1 MSELKSRITL
11 FIRNFAYPGQVT
23 NWDLGLVRILFFSI
37 VFWTTANSYIGEF
50 SKIPATFHC
59 PQTTTGAWAYIHLS
73 AEAAR
78 GLMVLYNVVLLTA
91 LFGLFTRTS
100 YWLCF
105 FSSSLIYLN
114 SLKYCYYDHRQLPLQ
129 LALVFFALLDKNS
142 RFRLDHLI
150 WSKSEKEEGDPA
162 YLLQVLRIQFCLVFF
177 AAGFSKLRYSGL
189 DWITTETLR
198 NFLILQNFFFEGTW
212 EQKAFFFINDW
223 VVRFPWL
230 CQLLAFETIAIELMA
245 PLALYRSRWSRSIV
259 LNLFLMQ
266 IGIYFLMYFAFSP
279 WFALYVFW
287 IPDQG
292 LKISK
297 WLQIKSENLQRMI
310 KR

>member
-1 MSELKSRITL
+1 MSELKNQITQ
-11 FIRNFAYPGQVT
+11 FIRNFTHPEQVT

-37 VFWTTANSYIGEF
+37 AFWTTASGYMGEF
-50 SKIPATFHC
+50 SKIPPTLHC
-59 PQTTTGAWAYIHLS
+59 PQTTTGAWAYISLS
-73 AEAAR
+73 AGVVQ
-78 GLMVLYNVVLLTA
+78 GLMTLYNVSLLTA
-91 LFGLFTRTS
+91 LVGFLTRTS

-105 FSSSLIYLN
+105 LSSSLIYLN

-129 LALVFFALLDKNS
+129 LVFVFFALLDQNS
-142 RFRLDHLI
+142 RFRLDQLI
-150 WSKSEKEEGDPA
+150 WRQREKEEGDPA
-162 YLLQVLRIQFCLVFF
+162 YLLQVLRIHFCLVFF
-177 AAGFSKLRYSGL
+177 AAGFAKLRYSGV

-223 VVRFPWL
+223 VVRHPWL
-230 CQLLAFETIAIELMA
+230 CRFLAFETILIELMA
-245 PLALYRSRWSRSIV
+245 PLALYKSRWSRSLV
-259 LNLFLMQ
+259 VNLFFMQ

-292 LKISK
+292 WRLSQWMQK
-297 WLQIKSENLQRMI
+297 QSENFQRMI